1 MFKREARTNHKSF
14 GRESLRL
21 ESPGR
26 THALSRGRAEVLRAT
41 LADLRNQEI
50 QRLKSLVRSEVAQ
63 ERPSPGDAS
72 DAARVQESMEL
83 NVSLIELSESRLGA
97 IWAAFDRLENGHYG
111 LCEECAE
118 EIAFE
123 RLRAVPT
130 ALYCV
135 DCQAQYETGD
145 RARRAGGFAAESEET
160 LADEGERRIPR
171 ERRDEESSA
180 ADQHQKRR
188 AFWGHR
194 RELR

>member
-1 MFKREARTNHKSF
+1 
-14 GRESLRL
+14 
-21 ESPGR
+21 
-26 THALSRGRAEVLRAT
+26 
-41 LADLRNQEI
+41 
-50 QRLKSLVRSEVAQ
+50 
-63 ERPSPGDAS
+63 
-72 DAARVQESMEL
+72 MEL

-171 ERRDEESSA
+171 ERRDEERSA